1 MKIAH
6 TLYYAPHKNGMYE
19 TTREIAA
26 AERAVGID
34 ARMVDPLANVTL
46 VDRGVP
52 YAQRSWIM
60 EADLIVDHGGFGEI
74 PPDHPPMISMLH
86 GTPEY
91 CFQFPPTPKVDLWT
105 STLFMLTKAK
115 ISAIVTLTERY
126 IPAWSLFTSLARIT
140 AVPPPVDL
148 EYWSPNGE
156 AFAYDSDT
164 TNIVITDRWKPS
176 KDSFELLIGVAL
188 YARDRPRTRLH
199 LYAAPDPIPSRLK
212 DILDA
217 LEARKVLGTVQGDVD
232 AKTLRAVYRSA
243 DVVLTSDCGT
253 ARTIREALACGCP
266 VLADTND
273 LVPSCNMHDPT
284 AIAAG
289 IEAVLG
295 VEGPVAR
302 RHDAR
307 TLAERLFDPS
317 RTVEALQSIYRSVLR
332 GRV

>member
-34 ARMVDPLANVTL
+34 ARMVDPLANVVL

-52 YAQRSWIM
+52 YAPRSWIM

-74 PPDHPPMISMLH
+74 PPEHPPMISMLH

-91 CFQFPPTPKVDLWT
+91 TFRMPPNGTVDLW
-105 STLFMLTKAK
+105 SGSLFMATTPGVRAV
-115 ISAIVTLTERY
+115 VTLSERY
-126 IPAWSLFTSLARIT
+126 IPAWSLFTSPGRIS

-148 EYWSPNGE
+148 EYWSPNG
-156 AFAYDSDT
+156 AGFDYNSAT

-176 KDSFELLIGVAL
+176 KDSFELLIGVGL
-188 YARDRPRTRLH
+188 YARRHHEARLH
-199 LYAAPDPIPSRLK
+199 VYAAPDPAGPRLQSV
-212 DILDA
+212 LDA
-217 LEARKVLGTVQGDVD
+217 LKARKVLGTVTGDVD
-232 AKTLRAVYRSA
+232 ASALRAVYRSA
-243 DVVLTSDCGT
+243 DLVLTSDCGT
-253 ARTIREALACGCP
+253 ARTIREAMACGCP
-266 VLADTND
+266 VLADTNS
-273 LVPSCNMHDPT
+273 LVLSCNMHDPA

-289 IEAVLG
+289 IEAVMS
-295 VEGPVAR
+295 VEGPASR

-307 TLAERLFDPS
+307 AAAERLFDPS
-317 RTVEALQSIYRSVLR
+317 KTVEALQGIYRSVLK
-332 GRV
+332 GRA